1 MITEKEKLRQVLYR
15 LVEKLNMTT
24 FWWGIDREY
33 QNRITETQAHE
44 IIELIKNV

>member
-1 MITEKEKLRQVLYR
+1 MNIEKEKLRKILYKLVLM
-15 LVEKLNMTT
+15 LNMTT

-44 IIELIKNV
+44 IIEMIKNV